1 MGLGTDI
8 VEETAE
14 AATKRLAKE
23 AVEKAAAEAAQKAAQ
38 KAAADAAQA
47 AAKKAAA
54 KESRDAALRSAADRA
69 RAAVKA
75 NKEKAA
81 AEMLKKN
88 EADLAK
94 ALAEGTDDAVVDSL
108 KKVGKNAK
116 NMSDEALEET
126 GKRSSKMGAAQFAG
140 AMAAIGLTVAQG
152 VLAMQ
157 GASNNGKT
165 YRVVTITPSG
175 NDVTCTYTPS
185 IEPNGIVVNDSIT
198 FSNTMTILDGNTYTI
213 TKTSGSHGTVKFTAG
228 APVAEAK
235 VGSFVLHTSF
245 ANQLRGQTIGNIT
258 GGLDSMSDKINS
270 FFSSYG
276 WVIGVVLAIILLL
289 AIVVPMILK

>member
-1 MGLGTDI
+1 MGVASAATRFGTDI
-8 VEETAE
+8 ATEGGE
-14 AATKRLAKE
+14 ATTKKLVRKT
-23 AVEKAAAEAAQKAAQ
+23 
-38 KAAADAAQA
+38 AADAVESGGKQLSESM
-47 AAKKAAA
+47 AKRTK
-54 KESRDAALRSAADRA
+54 SLADRT
-69 RAAVKA
+69 RTTVQA

-81 AEMLKKN
+81 VDLSKN
-88 EADLAK
+88 EADLGK

-108 KKVGKNAK
+108 KKTGKNAK

-126 GKRSSKMGAAQFAG
+126 GKRASKMGPAQFAG

-152 VLAMQ
+152 ALAMQ

-276 WVIGVVLAIILLL
+276 WVIGVVLAVILLL